1 MVSIRE
7 LNVRTSKNIQA
18 IDVVFSNNHG
28 STFVIRPNMTIHG
41 LLKEIDDFK
50 ERIVKINE
58 LSK

>member
-1 MVSIRE
+1 MFVQVKIFKR
-7 LNVRTSKNIQA
+7 LMLF
-18 IDVVFSNNHG
+18 FSNNHG